1 MSAVIRIV
9 ALVSVIGT
17 VACGA
22 TTSGSSGGTSAPVYT
37 PPTSNAPSTT
47 ANTNP
52 TEVNSTQ
59 YGVVPAGQELDV
71 RLGTTLSSKTAKVE
85 QRFESTTVAD
95 LMQNGN
101 VLIPAGSTVRGV
113 VSAVDPA
120 DRLHRAGSLTL
131 SFDQI
136 NVRGR
141 SYQTRAMATN
151 VFESGGIREE
161 TGTAGIGA
169 GAGAI
174 VGGILGGLRGAILGA
189 VIGAGGAIAATE
201 GKDIELPAGSIV
213 RIRLDAPITVR

>member
-9 ALVSVIGT
+9 ALASVIGT

-37 PPTSNAPSTT
+37 PPTSNTPSTT
-47 ANTNP
+47 SNTTP

-95 LMQNGN
+95 LRQNGN

-141 SYQTRAMATN
+141 SYQTRAMATS

-174 VGGILGGLRGAILGA
+174 VGGILGGLKGAILGA

-201 GKDIELPAGSIV
+201 GKDIELPAGSII